1 MIKQNLLKPLSRR
14 IHFAFWIIYFLWV
27 TAVNIYKFGWGH
39 FYVMIGLIPVILIIS
54 YTNRNWLRRL
64 LFKKIDLSETIK
76 AIMYFLLVSYVTYL
90 TLYQFPTE
98 LSRKVLK
105 NPQIFRFVDFGIDIL
120 TFYFNFALK
129 GAFILIFEIL
139 FNLTEGIFKHLGLVR
154 LNSQVALKSQVF
166 QDWISHFIGNL
177 TQSFIRL
184 TRKAPSTIT
193 RVDALIK
200 IEGYAVRK
208 LNFRKSFLGNLEDEI
223 KYLRLIMHLFNEKHV
238 KLRLDI
244 EDYSTPVIPMML
256 LSLYKNMVK
265 HGDFGDSTKT
275 AIMSVSAF
283 ENKLFINCRNK
294 IAPVSA
300 WIYKEGGTGLGQL
313 RKLLRLEYKHDF
325 SLTEELVDG
334 MFNLNIEIQY
344 NNGNYKEII
353 KAGEETQ
360 EDQSR
365 NFG

>member
-14 IHFAFWIIYFLWV
+14 IHIAFWMLYLSWL
-27 TAVNIYKFGWGH
+27 TAVNIYKFGWEH
-39 FYVMIGLIPVILIIS
+39 IYVIIGVTPIILWIS
-54 YTNRNWLRRL
+54 YTNRSWLRSL
-64 LFKKIDLSETIK
+64 LFRKIEFITIIK
-76 AIMYFLLVSYVTYL
+76 ALLYFLSAAVVAYL

-98 LSRKVLK
+98 ISRKILK
-105 NPQIFRFVDFGIDIL
+105 NPQYFKFIDFGIDIL
-120 TFYFNFALK
+120 TFYFTFAIK
-129 GAFILIFEIL
+129 GAFILIVEIL
-139 FNLTEGIFKHLGLVR
+139 FNLSVEVFTHLGLVR
-154 LNSQVALKSQVF
+154 LDSQVALKSQVF
-166 QDWISHFIGNL
+166 QDWIAHFIGNL

-193 RVDALIK
+193 RVDALLK

-208 LNFRKSFLGNLEDEI
+208 LNFRKSFLGSLEDEI
-223 KYLRLIMHLFNEKHV
+223 KYLRLIMHLYNEKHI
-238 KLRLDI
+238 KLQLDI

-265 HGDFGDSTKT
+265 HGDFHDSTCT

-283 ENKLFINCRNK
+283 ENKLLIYCRNK

-313 RKLLRLEYKHDF
+313 RKLLRLEYNDDF

-334 MFNLNIEIQY
+334 MFNLNIKIHY
-344 NNGNYKEII
+344 NNGNDKEII
-353 KAGEETQ
+353 KTGEESQ
-360 EDQSR
+360 ED
-365 NFG
+365 